1 MSEEV
6 ARLSPEIVWNYFVEL
21 SKIPRC
27 SKFEES
33 VGNYIVSVA
42 EGLGLEF
49 IKEQGGNI
57 IVWKAASTGYEDAPV
72 VTLQSHV
79 DMVCEK
85 DSDVDH
91 DFMNDPIV
99 PVIDGEWVIAN
110 GTTLGADNGIGVAA
124 MLAAM
129 ETDFVHGPLEFLF
142 TVDEETGLN
151 GAVSLSPDI
160 LKGRLFL
167 NLDSEEEGELCIGCA
182 GGADTNIHFLV
193 DTFDSSSLDMTAIDV
208 KVHGLRGGHSGVDI
222 HEGRAN
228 AIKVLTRIF
237 FRGMESSGDPHV
249 ASISGGNK
257 RNAIPRE
264 ARAIAIIPN
273 EMRDTF
279 LEATRKEAEAIK
291 FEYRTIDPDIAVDIE
306 VVDMPDRAIDIDAS
320 ALLIKALQALPYG
333 VMAMSHEIPGL
344 VETSTNV
351 GVITM
356 EGESV
361 DIVIST
367 RSSVRSA
374 LDWVRSMHWSI
385 ANIAGATVEELDGYP
400 GWIPDLDST
409 TLRVVKRVT
418 TEMLGREPEVKAI
431 HAGLECGLLKEKY
444 PDMDMVSLGPQ
455 IENPHSPAERVKISS
470 VENFWKLLQASL
482 KALGEE

>member
-6 ARLSPEIVWNYFVEL
+6 ARLSPGIVWNYFVEI
-21 SKIPRC
+21 SRIPRC
-27 SKFEES
+27 SKSEDE
-33 VGNYIVSVA
+33 VGDYIVSVA
-42 EGLGLEF
+42 ERLGLEY
-49 IKEQGGNI
+49 IREQGGNI
-57 IVWKAASTGYEDAPV
+57 IVRKPGSAGRENAPGV
-72 VTLQSHV
+72 VLQSHV

-91 DFMNDPIV
+91 NFQTDAIV
-99 PVIDGEWVIAN
+99 PVIDGEWVVAR

-129 ETDFVHGPLEFLF
+129 ETDFEHGPLEFLF

-151 GAVSLSPDI
+151 GAVSLGTDV

-182 GGADTNIHFLV
+182 GGADTNIKFLV
-193 DTFDSSSLDMTAIDV
+193 DTFDSSSLDMTAISV
-208 KVHGLRGGHSGVDI
+208 KVHGLRGGHSGVDV

-228 AIKVLTRIF
+228 AIKVLTRIL
-237 FRGMESSGDPHV
+237 FRGMEASGDPHIGHI
-249 ASISGGNK
+249 AGGNK

-264 ARAIAIIPN
+264 AEATAIIPN
-273 EMRDTF
+273 GMKDTF
-279 LEATRKEAEAIK
+279 IEATNKEADAII
-291 FEYRTIDPDIAVDIE
+291 FEYRTIDPNIEVDIE
-306 VVDMPDRAIDIDAS
+306 VIDMPGRAIDIDSS
-320 ALLIKALQALPYG
+320 ALLIKALQALPNG
-333 VMAMSHEIPGL
+333 VMGMSHEIPGL

-351 GVITM
+351 GVLTH

-385 ANIAGATVEELDGYP
+385 SNMAGAKVEELDGYP

-409 TLRVVKRVT
+409 TLKVVKQVT
-418 TEMLGREPEVKAI
+418 TELLGYEPEVKAI

-455 IENPHSPAERVKISS
+455 IENPHSPAERVQISS
-470 VENFWKLLQASL
+470 VENFWELLQRSC
-482 KALGEE
+482 KALSD